1 MTLPVAA
8 QCLAMLADGRLLT
21 ITASRRPRAN
31 RADVKCVVAGA
42 PAICERMQEVVRL
55 ARHTEP
61 RIDSRD
67 QVVLSMDT
75 VPEPDERDWE
85 LAAVLA
91 DRMVRGLYRHSGGAV
106 LAHGRSDAWHLG
118 RVQAGVPLA
127 IEQVRHHLAD
137 ARASAPAPVP
147 GLALVLGA
155 GTGTGTSTGT
165 QVVPNV
171 DSLFISH
178 LGGLHGHPDP
188 AAAVAS
194 ATAWFPLH
202 SGGVNDCLGWVE
214 VSVYPILEG
223 VVGQDAVGQR
233 DDASGQHRV
242 DVEDEEDTIAVPGL
256 DLSAQL
262 AVRRALAGARH
273 FDGRGLGR
281 WRTVVRFGQPRFQ
294 GASYELALVMADR
307 LARGRECVPRG
318 RIIATGCSS
327 AWHAGQV
334 ETVDGCA
341 PKLALIL
348 KQAEAGDRVLL
359 PAAWHGQLPDGFGA
373 ALRAR
378 GASHACIERIGMI

>member
-1 MTLPVAA
+1 MTLPATA
-8 QCLAMLADGRLLT
+8 HCLALLADGRLLT

-31 RADVKCVVAGA
+31 RADVKCAVAGA

-55 ARHTEP
+55 ARHTEA

-75 VPEPDERDWE
+75 VPESDERDWE

-127 IEQVRHHLAD
+127 IEQVRHHLRD
-137 ARASAPAPVP
+137 AP
-147 GLALVLGA
+147 ALVLGA
-155 GTGTGTSTGT
+155 GTEAA
-165 QVVPNV
+165 PAV

-188 AAAVAS
+188 SAAVAS

-214 VSVYPILEG
+214 VSVYPI
-223 VVGQDAVGQR
+223 GQGAMGPDAV
-233 DDASGQHRV
+233 
-242 DVEDEEDTIAVPGL
+242 DEEDTIAVPGL

-334 ETVDGCA
+334 DTVEGCG

-348 KQAEAGDRVLL
+348 KQAETGDRVLL